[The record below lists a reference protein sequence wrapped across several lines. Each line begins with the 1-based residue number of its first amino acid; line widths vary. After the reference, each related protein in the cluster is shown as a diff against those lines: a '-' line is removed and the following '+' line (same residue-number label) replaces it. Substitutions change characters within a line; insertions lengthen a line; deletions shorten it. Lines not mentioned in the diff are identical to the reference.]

1 MPIEKKKI
9 AKDSKEGAAK
19 KAPVS
24 TRAKKPQVSKG
35 GEASAIFA
43 VIETGG
49 KQYLVS
55 PGKMIT
61 IEKLSGDPKEG
72 DVLSFDKVLL
82 WGDGKEL
89 VVGKPYIAG
98 KSIKGVLQKIGRAKK
113 ITVIKFKPKVRYRK
127 KYGHRQPFM
136 QIKIQ

>member
-1 MPIEKKKI
+1 
-9 AKDSKEGAAK
+9 
-19 KAPVS
+19 
-24 TRAKKPQVSKG
+24 
-35 GEASAIFA
+35 
-43 VIETGG
+43 
-49 KQYLVS
+49 
-55 PGKMIT
+55 MIT

>member
-1 MPIEKKKI
+1 MPIEKKKS
-9 AKDSKEGAAK
+9 AKDSKEGVAK
-19 KAPVS
+19 KASAS
-24 TRAKKPQVSKG
+24 TRAKKSPASKG
-35 GEASAIFA
+35 GEASTIFA

-49 KQYLVS
+49 KKYLVS

-89 VVGKPYIAG
+89 VIGKPYIVG
-98 KSIKGVLQKIGRAKK
+98 KTVSGILHKIGRAKK

-136 QIKIQ
+136 QVKIQ

>member
-1 MPIEKKKI
+1 MPEEKKKI
-9 AKDSKEGAAK
+9 PKASKVGATK

-24 TRAKKPQVSKG
+24 ARPKTPKAKKV
-35 GEASAIFA
+35 EADSSVFA

-136 QIKIQ
+136 QVKIQ

>member
-1 MPIEKKKI
+1 MPEDKKKTPK
-9 AKDSKEGAAK
+9 ASKVGATK

-24 TRAKKPQVSKG
+24 ARPKGPKVKKAEVESNV
-35 GEASAIFA
+35 FA

-89 VVGKPYIAG
+89 VVGKPYITG

-136 QIKIQ
+136 QVKIQ